1 MNFKQEHTR
10 TWMPSPVLH
19 EQSAEYY
26 WKGTGKLSVKTFR
39 GGSALYQ
46 AGNGHYSVGD
56 NRYLLLN
63 QGQEYSIAI
72 ESDQPVES
80 FCVFFPHGMPEEVW
94 RSCVRR
100 EEELLDDPFNAGGR
114 EIEFVAKTYGIG
126 PEFSQILEQ
135 MRMDSANG
143 IYDPAG
149 IEEQLHELM
158 CVLFREHRQVRHEMS
173 KLPTVKSSTSEELYR
188 RVYIGYEYLS
198 AYYHRSV
205 TVSEAAKAACLSTN
219 HFLRGFK
226 QLFGFTPHQLLKE
239 KRLQEAKKLLCQ
251 TDWPVTDICLAVGFQ
266 SHGSFSSLFARRF
279 GVSPSVCRGKR

>member
-80 FCVFFPHGMPEEVW
+80 FCVFFFAWDAG
-94 RSCVRR
+94 RGLA
-100 EEELLDDPFNAGGR
+100 ELRAAGGR
-114 EIEFVAKTYGIG
+114 A
-126 PEFSQILEQ
+126 
-135 MRMDSANG
+135 
-143 IYDPAG
+143 
-149 IEEQLHELM
+149 
-158 CVLFREHRQVRHEMS
+158 
-173 KLPTVKSSTSEELYR
+173 
-188 RVYIGYEYLS
+188 
-198 AYYHRSV
+198 
-205 TVSEAAKAACLSTN
+205 
-219 HFLRGFK
+219 
-226 QLFGFTPHQLLKE
+226 FG
-239 KRLQEAKKLLCQ
+239 
-251 TDWPVTDICLAVGFQ
+251 
-266 SHGSFSSLFARRF
+266 
-279 GVSPSVCRGKR
+279 